1 MVDVDAAYEPNEKG
15 GMEREG
21 GGGGLEKG
29 NKKVRKL
36 VQDNREFAGGKL
48 TS

>member
-1 MVDVDAAYEPNEKG
+1 MVDVDAAYGPNEKG
-15 GMEREG
+15 WREKG
-21 GGGGLEKG
+21 GGGVGKG